1 VVVMA
6 VQVPTD
12 LYDRDT
18 LLVRPRDFADR
29 WANPTKELGRL
40 ADAGIVR
47 AVSHGYWLIP
57 PANRVT
63 DPAWRPEVE
72 AFGLALGVADYGPEA
87 VALMGVSAAR
97 HHGALPR
104 AVAVA
109 VVAVPRQ
116 RPPLPTPFGEI
127 VFAQRDTARLATE
140 PATTTLVTG
149 AVTTVE
155 QTMLDLADRP
165 ALGGLQRQEVG
176 DAISALAIRADWA
189 EVLDLARRQRLHA
202 AYVRA
207 RWIAARILDTSPPA
221 WPPRQP
227 VDGLDLV
234 EPRPDDAALG
244 IGPHAPA

>member
-1 VVVMA
+1 MGVR
-6 VQVPTD
+6 VPAD
-12 LYDRDT
+12 LYDRET

-47 AVSHGYWLIP
+47 AVSRGYWLIP
-57 PANRVT
+57 PADRLT
-63 DPAWRPEVE
+63 DPGWRPEAE
-72 AFGLALGVADYGPEA
+72 AFGLALAVADYGPEA

-109 VVAVPRQ
+109 VVAVPQQ
-116 RPPLPTPFGEI
+116 RPPLATPFGEI

-140 PATTTLVTG
+140 PTATALVTG
-149 AVTTVE
+149 SVTTVE

-165 ALGGLQRQEVG
+165 GLGGVRSREVG
-176 DAISALAIRADWA
+176 EAITALALRADWT
-189 EVLDLARRQRLHA
+189 EVLELARRQRLHA

-207 RWIAARILDTSPPA
+207 RWVADRVLDAPPPA
-221 WPPRQP
+221 WRRRWP
-227 VDGLDLV
+227 VDGLDLL
-234 EPRPDDAALG
+234 EARPDDPALG
-244 IGPHAPA
+244 IGPHAQA